1 METEILERMKI
12 KEATK
17 ELNQR
22 IDKQKKQKVTELEIQ
37 QQERKL
43 KIEKYQ
49 LEMQKAMETSN
60 LEKVTEVLGKM
71 IKEV

>member
-17 ELNQR
+17 ELNRR